1 MYNFHMGIN
10 QRWGYISFYLAY
22 NGDIIYDIYY
32 IYTCIRLWWLWK
44 RQYEVGEFA
53 WGLNQYDP
61 GPDHCRK
68 LPSSA
73 GISGLLPGCRSQF
86 LLAISEDIWTLSSFF
101 FARNIHLF
109 WLLESTVAFSFWN
122 FSIALDGFTSHFGWF
137 EIHKKWGNPLLVW
150 NRQVDVPAV
159 GSDKK
164 LPASFQGSLM
174 ALAVENDVFFLQK
187 LKFLDVFR

>member
-101 FARNIHLF
+101 
-109 WLLESTVAFSFWN
+109 LLVTSTFFDCLNPQLLSVSGTFLSPWMGLPATLAGLKSTKN
-122 FSIALDGFTSHFGWF
+122 GATPCWF
-137 EIHKKWGNPLLVW
+137 EIDRSTSLQLGATRSSLQAFREAWWHWQWRTTFFFCKNW
-150 NRQVDVPAV
+150 
-159 GSDKK
+159 
-164 LPASFQGSLM
+164 SF
-174 ALAVENDVFFLQK
+174 
-187 LKFLDVFR
+187 